1 MRGLKGKIAA
11 VTGAGSGIGRAAAL
25 RLGEEGCLLAILDVN
40 AASAEATAADIR
52 TAGGQAIAITVDVSK
67 EAEVEAAFGK
77 VLEAYRRLDILVS
90 NAGIFSATRD
100 GKVHQ
105 LEQPV
110 WDEIVGVNLTGMF
123 LACKHGVEA
132 IRATAKQGA
141 VVITGSPT
149 GILGVTPA
157 SIAYSSSKG
166 GVHGMARVMA
176 VDYAPEGIRVN
187 VVVPGFTLSPIVAE
201 LVADPA
207 VLEPLVRSIP
217 LKRGAQPEE
226 LSGAIAFLA
235 SDDASYMT
243 GSLMFVDGG
252 LTAV

>member
-11 VTGAGSGIGRAAAL
+11 VTGSGSGIGRAGAI
-25 RLGEEGCLLAILDVN
+25 RLAEEGCSVAVLDWNEV
-40 AASAEATAADIR
+40 SAVAVAEQINK
-52 TAGGQAIAITVDVSK
+52 AGGRAIAVKVDVSK
-67 EAEVEAAFGK
+67 EAEVEAAFAEVIAAFG
-77 VLEAYRRLDILVS
+77 RLDILVS
-90 NAGIFSATRD
+90 NAGIFSAERD
-100 GKVHQ
+100 GKVGV
-105 LEQPV
+105 LPKSV
-110 WDEIVGVNLTGMF
+110 WDDIVGVNLTGMY
-123 LACKHGVEA
+123 LACKHGINA
-132 IRATAKQGA
+132 IRNTAKNGA

-149 GILGVTPA
+149 GMFGVTPA

-226 LSGAIAFLA
+226 MSGAIAFLA

-243 GSLMFVDGG
+243 GSIMMVDGG

>member
-25 RLGEEGCLLAILDVN
+25 RLGEEGCRLAILDRN
-40 AASAEATAADIR
+40 ADAAEATAADIR
-52 TAGGQAIAITVDVSK
+52 KAGGDAVAITVDVSR
-67 EAEVEAAFGK
+67 EAEVEAAFGE
-77 VLEAYRRLDILVS
+77 VLAAYGRLDILVS
-90 NAGIFSATRD
+90 NAGIFSAARD
-100 GKVHQ
+100 GKVHG
-105 LEQPV
+105 LEQSV
-110 WDEIVGVNLTGMF
+110 WDEIVGVNLTGMY
-123 LACKHGVEA
+123 LACKHGVAA

-141 VVITGSPT
+141 VVMTGSPT
-149 GILGVTPA
+149 GIFGVTPA

-207 VLEPLVRSIP
+207 VLEPLVSSIP

-243 GSLMFVDGG
+243 GSLMVVDGG
-252 LTAV
+252 MTAV

>member
-11 VTGAGSGIGRAAAL
+11 VTGGGSGIGRGGAK
-25 RLGEEGCLLAILDVN
+25 RFGEEGCSVAVMDRN
-40 AASAEATAADIR
+40 EAAAAAVAREISD
-52 TAGGQAIAITVDVSK
+52 AGGRAISIHVDVSQ
-67 EAEVEAAFGK
+67 EDQVEAAFRRVVKEFG
-77 VLEAYRRLDILVS
+77 RLDILVS
-90 NAGIFSATRD
+90 NAGIFSAERD
-100 GKVHQ
+100 GKVGVLQ
-105 LEQPV
+105 KPV
-110 WDEIVGVNLTGMF
+110 WDEIVGVNLTGMY
-123 LACKHGVEA
+123 LACKHGINA
-132 IRATAKQGA
+132 IRSTAKKGC

-149 GILGVTPA
+149 GMFGVTPQ

-207 VLEPLVRSIP
+207 VYGPLVASIP

-226 LSGAIAFLA
+226 MAGAIAFLA

-243 GSLMFVDGG
+243 GSIVMVDGG

>member
-11 VTGAGSGIGRAAAL
+11 VTGGGSGIGRGGAI
-25 RLGEEGCLLAILDVN
+25 RLGEEGCKVAVIDWN
-40 AASAEATAADIR
+40 GEAAEKTAAEIR
-52 TAGGQAIAITVDVSK
+52 AAGGAAIGIKADVSN
-67 EAEVEAAFGK
+67 EAEIAAAFKK
-77 VLEAYRRLDILVS
+77 VIDTYGRLDILVS
-90 NAGIFSATRD
+90 NAGIFSAARD
-100 GKVHQ
+100 GKVCD
-105 LEQPV
+105 LDKSV

-123 LACKHGVEA
+123 LACKHGINA
-132 IRATAKQGA
+132 IRSTAKKGA

-149 GILGVTPA
+149 GMFGVTPA

-243 GSLMFVDGG
+243 GSIMMVDGG

>member
-11 VTGAGSGIGRAAAL
+11 VTGGGSGIGRGGAL
-25 RLGEEGCLLAILDVN
+25 RLAEEGCSVAVLDWN
-40 AASAEATAADIR
+40 EASAKAVADQINKS
-52 TAGGQAIAITVDVSK
+52 GGKAIAIKADVSQ
-67 EAEVEAAFGK
+67 EGEVEAAFRK
-77 VLEAYRRLDILVS
+77 VIESFGRLDILVS
-90 NAGIFSATRD
+90 NAGIFSAERD
-100 GKVHQ
+100 GKVGV
-105 LEQPV
+105 LPKDV
-110 WDEIVGVNLTGMF
+110 WDEIVGVNLTGMY
-123 LACKHGVEA
+123 LACKHGINA
-132 IRATAKQGA
+132 IRATAKKGC

-149 GILGVTPA
+149 GMFGVTPQ

-207 VLEPLVRSIP
+207 VYEPLVASIP

-243 GSLMFVDGG
+243 GSIVVVDGG